1 MGMKNPWTINDPA
14 SFHPFVRSKQ
24 TIPSSRPVLPSVWLR
39 AAVKHGRR
47 PPRQRRV
54 ACLRAVRSHTT
65 LDAGGRASTSASRP
79 PLQRTGSGSGKSIK
93 NRAHDSIKER
103 DPAQS
108 GNGRRGLVRA
118 LGLERYEAAES
129 ARMALALKTCAIS
142 PAEDLEGWALPLSAI
157 GVGCWWQSPPYAPK
171 APRLLLEWVM
181 WVSIPCPINHHAT
194 PW

>member
-24 TIPSSRPVLPSVWLR
+24 TIPSSRPVLPDVWLR

-103 DPAQS
+103 DPAHNLVS
-108 GNGRRGLVRA
+108 SETTAERRPLSVMFCDIVGSTA
-118 LGLERYEAAES
+118 LSSRLD
-129 ARMALALKTCAIS
+129 
-142 PAEDLEGWALPLSAI
+142 AEDLREVIRAYQTCVANTIRPFD
-157 GVGCWWQSPPYAPK
+157 
-171 APRLLLEWVM
+171 
-181 WVSIPCPINHHAT
+181 
-194 PW
+194 

>member
-1 MGMKNPWTINDPA
+1 MSMKNPWPINDPA

-24 TIPSSRPVLPSVWLR
+24 TIPSSRPVLPDVWLR

-54 ACLRAVRSHTT
+54 PCLRAVRSHTT

-103 DPAQS
+103 DPAHLANPAQLFLDAPS
-108 GNGRRGLVRA
+108 NRGEQIGSLEFGQGRDLRLSEATVGPLEDGPAKRLGQFVLPGFGPAHLV
-118 LGLERYEAAES
+118 
-129 ARMALALKTCAIS
+129 
-142 PAEDLEGWALPLSAI
+142 
-157 GVGCWWQSPPYAPK
+157 
-171 APRLLLEWVM
+171 
-181 WVSIPCPINHHAT
+181 
-194 PW
+194 